1 MSVNKNITTYKG
13 CHIIQIYKTD
23 ISNYLDIIKKT
34 IPDAYIKCKEER
46 DGGVD
51 KYHLSI
57 ITSGEAKNLNL
68 NNINQL
74 EKITQM
80 AETFNIKILGLGFN
94 SNCYYLVCVSP
105 QLDELRYN
113 LGLEEKDFHIT
124 LGFEHTDQHNISKSI
139 DTIVS
144 INNPENFIE
153 TVIENL
159 GTNID
164 KNIRLLT
171 YLEHRY
177 PDNLNVIK
185 NLTNE
190 YSKKSNYQKAQI
202 YSKLMCD
209 MYPDNMIG
217 YYSTI
222 KLMEKTDSYD
232 LDVLKSFLSQLVKIN
247 NIKQK
252 KIAFE
257 VVKML
262 NELSIKY
269 NFISVLHNEIE
280 KSTTFILLAYSEE
293 QEKILQINFIS
304 NSTHTEISDKLN
316 LLSITTGILSSGLNI
331 DHTNYIETLVME
343 LNNQI
348 IKSHSNPHKHIYIY
362 TKKKEKEK
370 DNQNLTNYVLN
381 DLPVNFSLVLPN
393 LYGSGIVS
401 VRHISPLSSLG
412 ITTIINLIGEEKPND
427 KVILEYEKYNIKLID
442 CGFKDRTACDFD
454 TYLKIQEIIRT
465 NIIETNK
472 CLVHCKGGIG
482 RTNMILAGRLMDLN
496 NLSPAEAIGM
506 LKKTRKV
513 IMVPEQIMGL
523 KKYYGYLANLNSTNT
538 ENNNQSI
545 TLPKNLKGLIIIMG
559 LPCSGKS
566 TLALEIYSKYSTNPA
581 TNIVHLNQDEIG
593 KDACEKLLSSQAKI
607 ADLIIIDRCNPTS
620 SDRTHW
626 VNLYRGTTDKKITI
640 VFLNFGLEL
649 SLKRIETRT
658 NHLTLGSTGGN
669 IIKVMDKKMTI
680 PAKQEGWDELIQINT
695 MEQLEE
701 FKNKIGLGK
710 EQPAEQVDIGSAHPP
725 PPSPLDISKIIKFP
739 RTKHI
744 VNLGAMARDDLLMD
758 KKDIDTMLS
767 SEIIVEEKIDGA
779 NLGFRLDPS
788 TNKIVAQNRSHYVC
802 SSSHP
807 QFKKLDGWIESNKSG
822 LMKILSGG
830 NNIIY
835 GEWLFSKHSINYTN
849 LPDYFIMFD
858 LYDIGSN
865 TFYSRDWVEKKI
877 EETGINLV
885 PLIFKGKTTIDKL
898 KTLAQSKSQ
907 FYDGVVEGVYVRSC
921 DKKTNKLKLRAKI
934 VRADFISGDE
944 HWTKGKQ
951 TLNIV
956 SKYKN

>member
-1 MSVNKNITTYKG
+1 M
-13 CHIIQIYKTD
+13 
-23 ISNYLDIIKKT
+23 DIIKKT

-144 INNPENFIE
+144 VDNPENFIE

-159 GTNID
+159 GANID

-209 MYPDNMIG
+209 MYPDNIIG

-280 KSTTFILLAYSEE
+280 KSTTFTLLAYSEE

-304 NSTHTEISDKLN
+304 NSIHTEISDKLN
-316 LLSITTGILSSGLNI
+316 LLSITSGILSSGLNI
-331 DHTNYIETLVME
+331 DYTNYIETLVLE

-348 IKSHSNPHKHIYIY
+348 IKSHTNPHKHIYIY
-362 TKKKEKEK
+362 TKDKEKEK
-370 DNQNLTNYVLN
+370 DNQNSTNYVLN

-393 LYGSGIVS
+393 LYGSGMVS
-401 VRHISPLSSLG
+401 TRHISPLSSLG
-412 ITTIINLIGEEKPND
+412 ITTIINLMGEEKPND
-427 KVILEYEKYNIKLID
+427 KVILECKKYNIKLID
-442 CGFKDRTACDFD
+442 CGFKDR
-454 TYLKIQEIIRT
+454 
-465 NIIETNK
+465 
-472 CLVHCKGGIG
+472 
-482 RTNMILAGRLMDLN
+482 
-496 NLSPAEAIGM
+496 
-506 LKKTRKV
+506 
-513 IMVPEQIMGL
+513 
-523 KKYYGYLANLNSTNT
+523 
-538 ENNNQSI
+538 
-545 TLPKNLKGLIIIMG
+545 
-559 LPCSGKS
+559 
-566 TLALEIYSKYSTNPA
+566 
-581 TNIVHLNQDEIG
+581 
-593 KDACEKLLSSQAKI
+593 
-607 ADLIIIDRCNPTS
+607 
-620 SDRTHW
+620 
-626 VNLYRGTTDKKITI
+626 
-640 VFLNFGLEL
+640 NF
-649 SLKRIETRT
+649 
-658 NHLTLGSTGGN
+658 
-669 IIKVMDKKMTI
+669 
-680 PAKQEGWDELIQINT
+680 
-695 MEQLEE
+695 
-701 FKNKIGLGK
+701 
-710 EQPAEQVDIGSAHPP
+710 
-725 PPSPLDISKIIKFP
+725 
-739 RTKHI
+739 
-744 VNLGAMARDDLLMD
+744 
-758 KKDIDTMLS
+758 
-767 SEIIVEEKIDGA
+767 
-779 NLGFRLDPS
+779 
-788 TNKIVAQNRSHYVC
+788 
-802 SSSHP
+802 
-807 QFKKLDGWIESNKSG
+807 
-822 LMKILSGG
+822 
-830 NNIIY
+830 
-835 GEWLFSKHSINYTN
+835 
-849 LPDYFIMFD
+849 
-858 LYDIGSN
+858 
-865 TFYSRDWVEKKI
+865 
-877 EETGINLV
+877 
-885 PLIFKGKTTIDKL
+885 
-898 KTLAQSKSQ
+898 
-907 FYDGVVEGVYVRSC
+907 
-921 DKKTNKLKLRAKI
+921 
-934 VRADFISGDE
+934 
-944 HWTKGKQ
+944 
-951 TLNIV
+951 
-956 SKYKN
+956 